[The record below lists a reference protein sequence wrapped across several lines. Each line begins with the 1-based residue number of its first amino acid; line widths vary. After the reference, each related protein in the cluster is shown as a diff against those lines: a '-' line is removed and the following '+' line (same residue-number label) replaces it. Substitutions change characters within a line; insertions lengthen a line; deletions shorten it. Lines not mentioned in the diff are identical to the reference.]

1 MLASLMG
8 PRGGVSLHSLDK
20 RGRNALHILAGTQP
34 TKNENESESERRAK
48 SEARMQLVQHLV
60 AKGTCRG
67 GGVNVREKDAGHSPL
82 HDCAAKGDTELLALL
97 CKHGGDV
104 LLRNIKGKTEHTPPH
119 TPHIPP
125 HMRLTLCCAE
135 GETPLHVACR
145 VGSKEAVLLLLAPKE
160 GRETLH
166 LLDSASSYSPLV
178 TALMHGH
185 RDIVTW
191 LLGSPASAEPGGS
204 LGLEVDAKDA
214 QGRAAIHYAAEGGNL
229 AALKLLLEYRAD
241 INAKEITTGSTA
253 LHIASGCASIRRS
266 LAVIDPQ
273 S

>member
-1 MLASLMG
+1 
-8 PRGGVSLHSLDK
+8 
-20 RGRNALHILAGTQP
+20 
-34 TKNENESESERRAK
+34 
-48 SEARMQLVQHLV
+48 MQLVQHLV
-60 AKGTCRG
+60 AKGICRG

-104 LLRNIKGKTEHTPPH
+104 LLRNIK
-119 TPHIPP
+119 
-125 HMRLTLCCAE
+125 

-185 RDIVTW
+185 RDIVTF
-191 LLGSPASAEPGGS
+191 LLGAPPSTTPPPSQAE
-204 LGLEVDAKDA
+204 
-214 QGRAAIHYAAEGGNL
+214 
-229 AALKLLLEYRAD
+229 
-241 INAKEITTGSTA
+241 
-253 LHIASGCASIRRS
+253 ASGSRS
-266 LAVIDPQ
+266 TPRMPKAAPP
-273 S
+273 STTRPKGATSTR